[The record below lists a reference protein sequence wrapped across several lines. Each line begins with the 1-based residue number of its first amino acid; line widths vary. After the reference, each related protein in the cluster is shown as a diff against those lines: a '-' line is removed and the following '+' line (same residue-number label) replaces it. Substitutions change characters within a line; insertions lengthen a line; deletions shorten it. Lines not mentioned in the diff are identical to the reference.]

1 MMEIQRFLVDVAADG
16 CHGLSGVEPMNDGV
30 GELVPTH
37 HFFGVLFRVNGK
49 RHNLGSD
56 LFEPLS
62 KLLKVSQLLV
72 AEWSPLSSVK
82 KHYTPTPSEVV
93 GDCHLTALNLWA
105 ADRCEQLIVLDE
117 AHVSP
122 IFQCGRTLTW
132 LAEYPGKWP
141 CF

>member
-1 MMEIQRFLVDVAADG
+1 MEIQRFLVDVAADG
-16 CHGLSGVEPMNDGV
+16 CHGLSGVEPTNDGV
-30 GELVPTH
+30 PELVSIH
-37 HFFGVLFRVNGK
+37 HFLGVLLRVNGK

-72 AEWSPLSSVK
+72 AESSPLSSVK
-82 KHYTPTPSEVV
+82 KYHTPTPSEVV

-105 ADRCEQLIVLDE
+105 DDRCEQLVVLE

-122 IFQCGRTLTW
+122 ISQVEGR
-132 LAEYPGKWP
+132 
-141 CF
+141 